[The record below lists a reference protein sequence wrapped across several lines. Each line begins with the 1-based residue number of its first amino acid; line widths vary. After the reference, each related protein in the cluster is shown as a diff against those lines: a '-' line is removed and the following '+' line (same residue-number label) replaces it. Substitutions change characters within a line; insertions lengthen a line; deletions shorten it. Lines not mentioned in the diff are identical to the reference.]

1 MFSSQPF
8 RHELCLG
15 LDIVSRLVPFVVIV
29 IIAEE
34 LIPFVAL
41 YAPRML
47 PSTCVLPGQRDRIVS
62 RARNQQLNALFSHR
76 DVFEAISQEGKQSG
90 FVPVKNI
97 GNPGPVC
104 RYDGS
109 LISLPRPLI
118 SVKHPWVTS
127 LGSFS
132 PQYLADT

>member
-8 RHELCLG
+8 RLGLCLE
-15 LDIVSRLVPFVVIV
+15 LEFVSRLVPFVVIV

-62 RARNQQLNALFSHR
+62 RARNQQLTALFSHR
-76 DVFEAISQEGKQSG
+76 DVFEAICKEGKQSG

-97 GNPGPVC
+97 GNPGAIC
-104 RYDGS
+104 R
-109 LISLPRPLI
+109 
-118 SVKHPWVTS
+118 
-127 LGSFS
+127 
-132 PQYLADT
+132 